1 MTGNRKAGSVG
12 VCVCVCVLNAG
23 VGKASKHGKKS
34 SKLMQKR
41 LGEHMHKSGSKCPS
55 QHP

>member
-1 MTGNRKAGSVG
+1 MTGNRKAGS

-41 LGEHMHKSGSKCPS
+41 LGEHLKSDAYSIALL
-55 QHP
+55 